1 MRAITHSIEATN
13 MKQVIS
19 KFDYF
24 YIRAGD
30 IVDVVETVKNERY
43 ADCYYKVTVG
53 DRSEIHYLL
62 FAECK
67 EL

>member
-1 MRAITHSIEATN
+1 